1 MATRP
6 RKWEEAFLSSLEAT
20 GNISEAVKAAH
31 IGRQTVYDYKETN
44 PEFARRFEDA
54 LAGAADNLEAEATRR
69 SVEGDQEPVISQG
82 KVVGHRT
89 KKSDTL
95 LMFMI
100 RTLRE
105 RSDKM
110 ERERR
115 LRESQ
120 ARSKET
126 WRGFMNGNVSL
137 EQYIAEEGTG

>member
-69 SVEGDQEPVISQG
+69 SVEGDQEPVMSQG

-120 ARSKET
+120 ARLKET